1 MTTLKQLTDQ
11 VVEDKKVQKALTS
24 YVEGGRDLLCVT
36 IWGPFHKPKV
46 LSLILG
52 VINI

>member
-36 IWGPFHKPKV
+36 IFAGKSV
-46 LSLILG
+46 L
-52 VINI
+52 

>member
-24 YVEGGRDLLCVT
+24 YVEGGRHLLCVT
-36 IWGPFHKPKV
+36 IFAGKSV
-46 LSLILG
+46 L
-52 VINI
+52 